1 MSVFGSA
8 ARDLSA
14 RRDLRDGNVILSAAT
29 VELRQS
35 DVIVTSIDDS
45 KATGRAPATVAREPA
60 SSHWRNGASLFLGD
74 LLALAT
80 SLVIGGIA
88 AYCIESFL
96 LGIPYLAF
104 EGPYLAQQLVFLG
117 CVMVGLCGWFART
130 GHYTERRPFREDLS
144 GILNA
149 MLVGVLI
156 SGFVE
161 FANKTNFSRLWL
173 LLTWLLAAL
182 AVPLARIVV
191 RQALAAS
198 GTWVVN
204 AVMIGLGSHG
214 KSVKELLTED
224 SYLGYRVTVDGG
236 LSAYT
241 KDSNGSLGMRLDKLM
256 NETNAQ
262 RVILVPAGDEMHNL
276 EYMIDAL
283 NVRMIPYAVVPP
295 IHKLP
300 LARLATQTFLS
311 CDAVLLRVR
320 PGLVSPFSQAVKRV
334 FDIVVTLL
342 LLGPLVPMCAIVS
355 LLVMI
360 DGGPIFFA
368 HERIGRGGR
377 AFKCFKFRT
386 MVPDAA
392 NVLDQV
398 LAHHPE
404 ARDEWLRTR
413 KLKNDPRTTKIGSLL
428 RVTSIDE
435 LPQLINVLRG
445 DMSLVGPRPV
455 VQQELRDHYKDDNS
469 YYMLVRPGLTGLWQI
484 SGRNL
489 TNYEQRVHLD
499 SWYVRNWSLWGDII
513 ILFRTLPVV
522 IAGRGAY

>member
-1 MSVFGSA
+1 
-8 ARDLSA
+8 
-14 RRDLRDGNVILSAAT
+14 
-29 VELRQS
+29 
-35 DVIVTSIDDS
+35 
-45 KATGRAPATVAREPA
+45 
-60 SSHWRNGASLFLGD
+60 
-74 LLALAT
+74 
-80 SLVIGGIA
+80 
-88 AYCIESFL
+88 
-96 LGIPYLAF
+96 
-104 EGPYLAQQLVFLG
+104 LG
-117 CVMVGLCGWFART
+117 CVMLGLCGWFART

-149 MLVGVLI
+149 VMVGVLI
-156 SGFVE
+156 SGFIE

-173 LLTWLLAAL
+173 LLTWLLVAL
-182 AVPLARIVV
+182 AVPLARVLV
-191 RQALAAS
+191 RRALASS
-198 GTWVVN
+198 GSWVVN

-214 KSVKELLTED
+214 TSVRESLTGD
-224 SYLGYRVTVDGG
+224 SYLGYRVTSDGG
-236 LSAYT
+236 LAAYT
-241 KDSNGSLGMRLDKLM
+241 KDTNGSLGMRLDKLM
-256 NETNAQ
+256 SETNAQ
-262 RVILVPAGDEMHNL
+262 RVILVPADNEMHNL

-320 PGLVSPFSQAVKRV
+320 PGLVSPFSQAVKRI
-334 FDIVVTLL
+334 FDVVITLM
-342 LLGPLVPMCAIVS
+342 LLGPLVPICMIVS
-355 LLVMI
+355 FLIML

-368 HERIGRGGR
+368 HERVGRGGR
-377 AFKCFKFRT
+377 VFKCLKFRT

-392 NVLDQV
+392 KVLDQV

-413 KLKNDPRTTKIGSLL
+413 KLKNDPRTTKIGNLL

-455 VQQELRDHYKDDNS
+455 VQQELREYYKGDNS
-469 YYMLVRPGLTGLWQI
+469 YYLLVRPGLTGLWQI
-484 SGRNL
+484 SGRNH

-499 SWYVRNWSLWGDII
+499 SWYVRNWSLWSDII
-513 ILFRTLPVV
+513 IMFRTLPVV
-522 IAGRGAY
+522 ISGRGAY

>member
-1 MSVFGSA
+1 MSVLGSA

-14 RRDLRDGNVILSAAT
+14 RRDLRDGAKLQSVTA
-29 VELRQS
+29 VELRQPE
-35 DVIVTSIDDS
+35 VTVTSIDEN
-45 KATGRAPATVAREPA
+45 KTFARAPASTAHGSA
-60 SSHWRNGASLFLGD
+60 SSHWLNATSLFFGD
-74 LLALAT
+74 LLTFAA
-80 SLVIGGIA
+80 SIAIGGIA
-88 AYCIESFL
+88 AYGIESYL

-104 EGPYLAQQLVFLG
+104 EGPFLLQQLLLLG

-149 MLVGVLI
+149 VLIGVLI

-173 LLTWLLAAL
+173 LLTWFLAAL
-182 AVPLARIVV
+182 AVPLARVLV
-191 RQALAAS
+191 RRGLAAS
-198 GTWVVN
+198 GLWVVD

-214 KSVKELLTED
+214 KSVKDLLTGD
-224 SYLGYRVTVDGG
+224 SYLGYRVATDGG
-236 LSAYT
+236 LAAYT
-241 KDSNGSLGMRLDKLM
+241 KDTNGSVGMRLDKLM

-262 RVILVPAGDEMHNL
+262 RVILVPADDEMNNL

-320 PGLVSPFSQAVKRV
+320 PGLVCPFSQAVKRI
-334 FDIVVTLL
+334 FDVVAALL
-342 LLGPLVPMCAIVS
+342 LLAPLLPLFMIVS
-355 LLVMI
+355 LLVML
-360 DGGPIFFA
+360 DGGPVFFA

-386 MVPDAA
+386 MVPDAVR
-392 NVLDQV
+392 VLDEV
-398 LAHHPE
+398 LSCHPE

-413 KLKNDPRTTKIGSLL
+413 KLKNDPRITKIGNLL

-455 VQQELRDHYKDDNS
+455 VQQELREHYKDDNS
-469 YYMLVRPGLTGLWQI
+469 YYVLVRPGLTGLWQI

-522 IAGRGAY
+522 ISGRGAY